1 VVTSVLYT
9 VGESTSSHEL
19 ELVRPALTFNT
30 SEETNSLKS
39 LKSLGT

>member
-19 ELVRPALTFNT
+19 EL
-30 SEETNSLKS
+30 S
-39 LKSLGT
+39 